1 MSHEPDDLAALWQ
14 SAAAGRSTD
23 ELLAY
28 VDSEEQ
34 SHRHL
39 KWFFIAVTVVVT
51 CSVAYIELTGAIKVP
66 GIVAAIAF
74 GATWVHWNQ
83 YHARRKSAQE
93 IATLS
98 PKAMLEHAL
107 NDATQNLSLARGM
120 HTLFPGG
127 ALFGYLSAPL
137 ITRERP
143 WYEPPEWLDST
154 LIAIIVV
161 TLAVCVIAGHWIA
174 RNAKR
179 RIRVLQARL
188 EEYDDAV

>member
-1 MSHEPDDLAALWQ
+1 MSHKPDDLAALWQ
-14 SAAAGRSTD
+14 SSADSRSTD
-23 ELLAY
+23 ELLAH
-28 VDSEEQ
+28 VDREER

-39 KWFFIAVTVVVT
+39 KWFFIAITVVVT
-51 CSVAYIELTGAIKVP
+51 LSVAYIELTGAIKVP

-74 GATWVHWNQ
+74 GASWLHWNQ
-83 YHARRKSAQE
+83 YHARRKSAQD

-98 PKAMLEHAL
+98 PRAMLEHAL
-107 NDATQNLSLARGM
+107 NDAIQNLSLARGM

-127 ALFGYLSAPL
+127 ALFGYLTAPL
-137 ITRERP
+137 ISRERP

-154 LIAIIVV
+154 LITVIVV
-161 TLAVCVIAGHWIA
+161 TLVVSVIAGHWIA
-174 RNAKR
+174 RDAKR